1 MTNVLVVDDQYLV
14 RAGVAALL
22 RAAPGFGEVWEAG
35 SGEEALAAAARHR
48 PELVLMDIRMP
59 GMNGIVATERL
70 LAPGPGPG
78 PGSGPAGDRPCVIM
92 LTTFDLDEYVY
103 AALRA
108 GASGFLLKD
117 TPPERLLAAIATI
130 AAGDVLFASAVTR
143 RLVEAF
149 SPPAGPSSADPVL
162 EQLTGR
168 EREVLT
174 WVARGLSNE
183 EIAARL
189 VVSEATVKTHLHRVM
204 TKLGLRSRAQAV
216 ITAYEARLVVPGT
229 PVD

>member
-1 MTNVLVVDDQYLV
+1 MTSVLVVDDQYLV

-22 RAAPGFGEVWEAG
+22 RAAPGFGPVWEAG
-35 SGEEALAAAARHR
+35 DGEGALAAAALHR
-48 PELVLMDIRMP
+48 PEVVLMDIRMP
-59 GMNGIVATERL
+59 GMNGITATERL
-70 LAPGPGPG
+70 LAGVAGEA
-78 PGSGPAGDRPCVIM
+78 PAERPCVIM

-130 AAGDVLFASAVTR
+130 AAGDVLFASGVTR

-149 SPPAGPSSADPVL
+149 APRAEPAGARPEL

-216 ITAYEARLVVPGT
+216 IAAYEARLVVPGALAG
-229 PVD
+229 

>member
-1 MTNVLVVDDQYLV
+1 MTSVLVVDDQYLV

-22 RAAPGFGEVWEAG
+22 RAAPGFGPVWEAG
-35 SGEEALAAAARHR
+35 DGEEALAAAALHR
-48 PELVLMDIRMP
+48 PEVVLMDIRMP
-59 GMNGIVATERL
+59 GMNGITATERL
-70 LAPGPGPG
+70 LAGVAGA
-78 PGSGPAGDRPCVIM
+78 GPAERPCVIM

-130 AAGDVLFASAVTR
+130 AAGDVLFASGVTR

-149 SPPAGPSSADPVL
+149 APRAEPPGAGPEL
-162 EQLTGR
+162 GQLTGR

-216 ITAYEARLVVPGT
+216 IAAYEARLVVPGAVT
-229 PVD
+229 G